1 MEIIAVII
9 LLDTLEIGEIMK
21 MFKKFGIQM
30 DKNDLKVLFKLV
42 GEKPGSITLQE
53 FKKFSLSDD
62 AKNSMIFTRI
72 QRYDELSYTNKH

>member
-53 FKKFSLSDD
+53 FKKFSLSED